1 MKRFDSAKAFR
12 ERLEKRKAT
21 RAAAAVAAEARAR
34 EAEERASIRKQLEIE
49 RELALITHRD
59 TITDCGPLGDVDV
72 VTTYRNYRS
81 TPPGSAVQ
89 LPPQTP
95 RALLAGLALALCA
108 FDVAAPP
115 TGRHSPRTSKEDHHD
130 GRHID

>member
-49 RELALITHRD
+49 RELAAITHRS
-59 TITDCGPLGDVDV
+59 TIRDCGELGDVE
-72 VTTYRNYRS
+72 VTTNI
-81 TPPGSAVQ
+81 
-89 LPPQTP
+89 LNL
-95 RALLAGLALALCA
+95 RALEAERAAARARPPSRAMLAGLALALCA
-108 FDVAAPP
+108 LDVAAPP
-115 TGRHSPRTSKEDHHD
+115 TGRHSSRTSKENHD
-130 GRHID
+130 G